1 LYAED
6 ISGVEM
12 STNKPESNEPVSVMI
27 QVYWAM
33 IVRRKWFVIGS
44 ILAGIVLAGALCLVL
59 PKSYRSSTLIVIED
73 QKIPDD
79 YVKGIGGASVE
90 ERLTLIQQQV
100 MSRTLL
106 SQIIEEFKLY
116 EGKLDQETIE
126 SSIEK
131 MRKAVKVETVGTTG
145 ARGKSV
151 ETITI
156 SFSNKDPMTAMNVTA
171 KLASLF
177 IDENLKGREQLVT
190 GVANF
195 LEQELQGAKQ
205 ALEAQ
210 EQAISQYKSKHT
222 GLLPEQMEANLRSLD
237 RLQSDLNATDELIHN
252 LTDKVSSVE
261 KFIKEYE
268 AGGTTQG
275 ASGTAATNPAGMDPL
290 IGRLRELERNLTTL
304 LAANYTET
312 YPDVVEARQ
321 EIKSVKKQL
330 AAKYGNPAQ
339 EMDGDAA
346 KTFDPYLR
354 ELLKQRNEL
363 RVELSSVKDR
373 RRRLA
378 EHLKEFEYRVEQTP
392 SREQDMM
399 ILKRDYENMQKNYQA
414 LLDKRLNAH
423 VAENLE
429 KRQKGEQF
437 RVLDPANLPQT
448 FDKPNRLLIMALGLL
463 GGCGLGVG
471 LAIGLDQLNPTFTR
485 REEVEKLSGI
495 RVLAAIPNFHSMQPQ
510 IIQQA
515 QSSLISADVDS
526 AVPAVRAGRRY
537 PSWSA
542 GARNKGA
549 ISAQLNLVAKWQPHS
564 IAAEQYRTAATKLLL
579 STEGHG
585 STVLEV
591 TSALKGEGKTTTVVN
606 LGYTLARNLGKKT
619 LLIDCDF
626 RCPALHEYVTIPAQ
640 AGLIELLDG
649 EASLEN
655 CLSAIDDAP
664 CSILSIGRTGED
676 FNELTRI
683 QQLKAMLPRIR
694 MKFDYVIINTPPV
707 LPSASVGILASLAD
721 FHIMVIRAGTTP
733 KHVVK
738 QAFRMLGLSGGAH
751 VILNA
756 VEGKSMPTYMYGY
769 PMFHN
774 GNDKQSIESTVK

>member
-1 LYAED
+1 MNTD
-6 ISGVEM
+6 TPV
-12 STNKPESNEPVSVMI
+12 SNEPASVTV

-33 IVRRKWFVIGS
+33 IVRRKRWVIGA
-44 ILAGIVLAGALCLVL
+44 ILAGIVVAGVLCLVL
-59 PKSYRSSTLIVIED
+59 PKIYRSSTLIVVEN

-79 YVKGIGGASVE
+79 IVKGIGGASVE

-116 EGKLDQETIE
+116 EGKLDQEILE

-131 MRKAVKVETVGTTG
+131 MRKAIKVETVGTIG
-145 ARGKSV
+145 SRGKSV
-151 ETITI
+151 ETVTI
-156 SFSNKDPMTAMNVTA
+156 SFFNKDPMTAMNVTA

-177 IDENLKGREQLVT
+177 IEENLKAREQLVT
-190 GVANF
+190 GVSTF
-195 LEQELQGAKQ
+195 LEQELHDAKQ

-237 RLQSDLNATDELIHN
+237 RLQLDLNATDEMTRG
-252 LTDKVSSVE
+252 LTDKVSLVE
-261 KFIKEYE
+261 KSIKEYE
-268 AGGTTQG
+268 ASGTTQG
-275 ASGTAATNPAGMDPL
+275 ASGATTTSHAGMDPL

-312 YPDVVEARQ
+312 YPDIVEARQ

-330 AAKYGNPAQ
+330 AAKYGDPG
-339 EMDGDAA
+339 EEKDGDAA

-363 RVELSSVKDR
+363 RVELTSVKDR

-399 ILKRDYENMQKNYQA
+399 ILKRDYENMQKNYQS

-437 RVLDPANLPQT
+437 RVLDPANLPQKL
-448 FDKPNRLLIMALGLL
+448 DSPNRLLIMVLGIV
-463 GGCGLGVG
+463 GGCGLGIG
-471 LAIGLDQLNPTFTR
+471 LAIGFDQLNPTFKR
-485 REEVEKLSGI
+485 REEVERLPGI
-495 RVLAAIPNFHSMQPQ
+495 RVLAIIPNFHSRHHQLS
-510 IIQQA
+510 QQA
-515 QSSLISADVDS
+515 KSPLISADAGSPLPV
-526 AVPAVRAGRRY
+526 VRAGRKN
-537 PSWSA
+537 PSWIA
-542 GARNKGA
+542 GAHNEEVL
-549 ISAQLNLVAKWQPHS
+549 SSQLNLVAKWQPHS
-564 IAAEQYRTAATKLLL
+564 IAAEQFRTAATKLML

-606 LGYTLARNLGKKT
+606 LGYTLARNLGRKT

-655 CLSAIDDAP
+655 CLSAIDEMP
-664 CSILSIGRTGED
+664 CLILSIGRTGEN

-694 MKFDYVIINTPPV
+694 ENFDYVIINTPPV
-707 LPSASVGILASLAD
+707 LPSASAGILASLAD

-738 QAFRMLGLSGGAH
+738 QAFKMLGLSGEAH

-756 VEGKSMPTYMYGY
+756 VEGKSMPSYMYGY
-769 PMFHN
+769 PMFHKD
-774 GNDKQSIESTVK
+774 NDKQSIESTAK

>member
-1 LYAED
+1 M
-6 ISGVEM
+6 EM
-12 STNKPESNEPVSVMI
+12 NRNEPAANEPASVTV

-33 IVRRKWFVIGS
+33 IVRRKWLVIGS
-44 ILAGIVLAGALCLVL
+44 VLAGIVVAGVLCLVL
-59 PKSYRSSTLIVIED
+59 PKSYRSSTLIVIEN

-106 SQIIEEFKLY
+106 GQIIEEFKLY
-116 EGKLDQETIE
+116 ESKLDQEILE

-131 MRKAVKVETVGTTG
+131 MRKAIKVETVGTIG

-156 SFSNKDPMTAMNVTA
+156 SFSNKDPKTAMEVAA

-177 IDENLKGREQLVT
+177 IEENLKVREQLVT
-190 GVANF
+190 GVATF
-195 LEQELQGAKQ
+195 LEQELHDAKQ

-210 EQAISQYKSKHT
+210 EQVISQYKSKYT

-237 RLQSDLNATDELIHN
+237 RLQLDLNATDELIHG

-261 KFIKEYE
+261 KLIKEYE
-268 AGGTTQG
+268 AGGATQG
-275 ASGTAATNPAGMDPL
+275 ASGTTATSPAGMDPL

-312 YPDVVEARQ
+312 YPDIVEARQ

-330 AAKYGNPAQ
+330 AEKYGNSAQ

-437 RVLDPANLPQT
+437 RILDPANLPQKLDT
-448 FDKPNRLLIMALGLL
+448 PNRLLIMALGLL

-471 LAIGLDQLNPTFTR
+471 LAIGLDQVNPTFKR
-485 REEVEKLSGI
+485 REEVEKLPGI
-495 RVLAAIPNFHSMQPQ
+495 RVLAVIPNFDSPHHQLS
-510 IIQQA
+510 QQA
-515 QSSLISADVDS
+515 KSSLVSADVGS
-526 AVPAVRAGRRY
+526 PLPAVRAGRRY
-537 PSWSA
+537 PSWIA
-542 GARNKGA
+542 GAYSEEA
-549 ISAQLNLVAKWQPHS
+549 LSSQLNLVTKWQPHS

-579 STEGHG
+579 STEGRG

-606 LGYTLARNLGKKT
+606 LGYTLARNLGRKT
-619 LLIDCDF
+619 LLIECDF

-655 CLSAIDDAP
+655 CLSSIDEMP
-664 CSILSIGRTGED
+664 CSILSVGRTGAD

-694 MKFDYVIINTPPV
+694 TNFDYVIINTPPV
-707 LPSASVGILASLAD
+707 LSSASMGMLASLAD

-733 KHVVK
+733 KDVVK
-738 QAFRMLGLSGGAH
+738 QAFKMLGLSGEVH

-756 VEGKSMPTYMYGY
+756 VEGKSMPSYMYGY
-769 PMFHN
+769 PLFQN
-774 GNDKQSIESTVK
+774 GNEKQSIESTSK

>member
-1 LYAED
+1 M
-6 ISGVEM
+6 EM
-12 STNKPESNEPVSVMI
+12 NKNEPAANEPASVTVQM
-27 QVYWAM
+27 YWAM
-33 IVRRKWFVIGS
+33 IVRRKWLVIGS
-44 ILAGIVLAGALCLVL
+44 VLAGIVVAVALCLVL
-59 PKSYRSSTLIVIED
+59 PKSYRSSTLIVIEN

-116 EGKLDQETIE
+116 EGKLDQEILE

-131 MRKAVKVETVGTTG
+131 MRKTIKVETVGTIG
-145 ARGKSV
+145 AGRKSV

-156 SFSNKDPMTAMNVTA
+156 SFLNKDPKTAMEVTA

-177 IDENLKGREQLVT
+177 IEENLKVREQLVT
-190 GVANF
+190 GVATF
-195 LEQELQGAKQ
+195 LEQELHDAKQ

-237 RLQSDLNATDELIHN
+237 RLQSDLNATDELIHG

-261 KFIKEYE
+261 KLIKEYE

-275 ASGTAATNPAGMDPL
+275 ASGTTATSPAGMDPL

-312 YPDVVEARQ
+312 YPDIVEARQ

-330 AAKYGNPAQ
+330 AAKYGDI
-339 EMDGDAA
+339 EEGKDGDAA
-346 KTFDPYLR
+346 KIFDPYLT

-399 ILKRDYENMQKNYQA
+399 ILKRDYENMQRNYQA

-429 KRQKGEQF
+429 KRQKSEQF

-448 FDKPNRLLIMALGLL
+448 PDKPNRLLIMALGLL

-471 LAIGLDQLNPTFTR
+471 LAIGLDQVNPTFKR
-485 REEVEKLSGI
+485 REEVERLPGI
-495 RVLAAIPNFHSMQPQ
+495 RVLAVIPNFDFQHHQLS
-510 IIQQA
+510 QQA
-515 QSSLISADVDS
+515 KSSLVSADVGS
-526 AVPAVRAGRRY
+526 RLPAVRAGRRY
-537 PSWSA
+537 PSRIA
-542 GARNKGA
+542 GAYSEEA
-549 ISAQLNLVAKWQPHS
+549 LSSQLNLVVKWQPHS

-579 STEGHG
+579 STEGRG

-591 TSALKGEGKTTTVVN
+591 TSALKGEGKTTTVAN

-655 CLSAIDDAP
+655 CLSAIDEMP

-694 MKFDYVIINTPPV
+694 TNFDYVIFNTPPV
-707 LPSASVGILASLAD
+707 LSSASMGMLASLAD

-733 KHVVK
+733 KDVVK
-738 QAFRMLGLSGGAH
+738 QAFKILGLSGEVH

-756 VEGKSMPTYMYGY
+756 VEGKSMPSYMYGY
-769 PMFHN
+769 PVFHN
-774 GNDKQSIESTVK
+774 GNEKQSIESTVK